1 MTPMTDHQRGCA
13 SERKREPQGVMYAS
27 VASTTVLL
35 WSCMGSCMGSGMF
48 AMQLA
53 GVESLQLWLGTDIQ
67 RRARPRPMLHP
78 CQGSVSSRGKLPPA
92 ACVLFAAALGMYCE
106 AHATVHTAHPPHACV
121 TLNCAMPAPP
131 CFLLLVL
138 RAWCCWRAGIS
149 LLLQDL
155 MLLNVTL
162 VSPNQADLNKAFLP
176 AHLELSSAGLLSLQ
190 DVVLVVSDA
199 AIQDYITFLRSVPR
213 VTSYTDNTTFL
224 HVRNYS
230 NAPFGVVEARSLTLV
245 APRRASV
252 RGTPLT
258 LLAPALLPRNY
269 STSSTGGR
277 GRGCSDEE
285 IASISKQQRIDKETV
300 AAACGDSAG
309 IITATDSYVL
319 GANNSTMVPLLQQLA
334 SGVEDQ

>member
-1 MTPMTDHQRGCA
+1 
-13 SERKREPQGVMYAS
+13 
-27 VASTTVLL
+27 
-35 WSCMGSCMGSGMF
+35 
-48 AMQLA
+48 
-53 GVESLQLWLGTDIQ
+53 
-67 RRARPRPMLHP
+67 
-78 CQGSVSSRGKLPPA
+78 
-92 ACVLFAAALGMYCE
+92 
-106 AHATVHTAHPPHACV
+106 
-121 TLNCAMPAPP
+121 MPAPP

-155 MLLNVTL
+155 MLLNVTI

-176 AHLELSSAGLLSLQ
+176 AHLELSSARLLSLQ
-190 DVVLVVSDA
+190 DVVMVVSDA

-258 LLAPALLPRNY
+258 LVAPALLPRNY

-300 AAACGDSAG
+300 VAACGDSAG

-334 SGVEDQ
+334 SGVEDQSRQPLLVLLQSNVTFASKVWGSKWPKGGVVLRRPVAWVGSSSGVTSVDFGMEVGQVGRFGMLDV